1 MICKIREAI
10 ARYNMPVEGKRVV
23 VALSGGAD
31 SMALLYALY
40 ELKDEYGMA
49 VEACHVNHGIRG
61 EDALKDEN
69 FVKAECE
76 KLGVVLHIFHFDVPS
91 LAKERG
97 LGLEECGRQVRYG
110 AFASLSADGGLIAT
124 AHTLSD
130 RCETLLLNE
139 TRGAS
144 LKGLCSIPAV
154 RGNIIRPLIDC
165 TRSETEDYC
174 RENSVEFVTDE
185 TNFDDVYSRNRIR
198 LNVIPELKKLNP
210 SLEQAFARLMSC
222 ANEDEDYFD
231 MVTKSV
237 VSEARLEKGFDAGI
251 IARQHP
257 SVRKRVIAH
266 IVKAETGLNPELVH
280 IKMIEEILEG
290 GTVQIIGDTVIRVR
304 NSVLYIN
311 PQEETTEEWECD
323 FSSFEASLKERQI
336 KATVFNK
343 NDLPPKHFVHN
354 KVLDYDAVKG
364 GCVLRNRRA
373 GDRMRLAGSSCTKTL
388 KKIFNEKHLEG
399 RNNLAVLTDSE
410 GILWVEKLGCADRA
424 KITDK
429 TVKVLL
435 IEEIAEV

>member
-1 MICKIREAI
+1 MICKVREAI
-10 ARYNMPVEGKRVV
+10 ARYNMPVKGKRVV

-31 SMALLYALY
+31 SMALLFVLRS
-40 ELKDEYGMA
+40 LKDEYGMD

-61 EDALKDEN
+61 KDALRDEN
-69 FVKAECE
+69 FVKSECE
-76 KLGVVLHIFHFDVPS
+76 KLGVNLHTFHFDVPS
-91 LAKERG
+91 LAKEKG
-97 LGLEECGRQVRYG
+97 YGLEECGRQVRYDS
-110 AFASLSADGGLIAT
+110 FASLGECLIAT

-165 TRSETEDYC
+165 TRTEIEEYC
-174 RENSVEFVTDE
+174 RENSVAFVTDE
-185 TNFDDVYSRNRIR
+185 TNFDDLYSRNRIR
-198 LNVIPELKKLNP
+198 LNVIPELRKLNP
-210 SLEQAFARLMSC
+210 SLEQAFARLISC
-222 ANEDEDYFD
+222 VNEDEDYFEQ
-231 MVTKSV
+231 VTKNV
-237 VSEARLEKGFDAGI
+237 VSQASNDNGFDAELI
-251 IARQHP
+251 LSQHP

-266 IVKAETGLNPELVH
+266 IVKAQTGLNPELVH

-290 GTVQIIGDTVIRVR
+290 GAVQIIGDTVIRVK

-311 PQEETTEEWECD
+311 PAEETAEEWEYD
-323 FSSFEASLKERQI
+323 FSSFEVSLKGRKI
-336 KATVFNK
+336 KAKVFNK

-354 KVLDYDAVKG
+354 KVLDYDAVTG
-364 GCVLRNRRA
+364 GLVLRNRRA
-373 GDRMRLAGSSCTKTL
+373 GDKMRLAGSSCTKTL

-399 RNNLAVLTDSE
+399 RNNLAVLADDE
-410 GILWVEKLGCADRA
+410 GVLWAEKLGCSDRA

-429 TVKVLL
+429 TVNVLL